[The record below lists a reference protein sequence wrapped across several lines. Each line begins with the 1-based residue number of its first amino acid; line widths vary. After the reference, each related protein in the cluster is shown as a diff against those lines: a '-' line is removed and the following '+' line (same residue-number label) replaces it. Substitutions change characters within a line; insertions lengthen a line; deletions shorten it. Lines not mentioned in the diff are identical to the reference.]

1 MFEPNGQLRY
11 PFYRLSVYATLLRPV
26 RQQTMKLADLASPEF
41 FQNPYPLYEKLRSE
55 GPLLTVGPN
64 KMLTGRYGVIEELF
78 HDRQIGRNY
87 LPSVRARYG
96 EEGLRQPAFLGFAR
110 MLSQLNPP
118 AHTRLRS
125 LTIKAFNARQIERL
139 RDVAQA
145 TAHRLIDSFAS
156 GSQDTADLMSAYAQP
171 LPIEIISGMM
181 DVPVGHNSHFSTAL
195 KQMFRLLEPMPLDPK
210 ELAKTND
217 AYLMLA
223 RYFSEIVNARRK
235 QPGNDLISLLIST
248 EEDGQM
254 LTHDEIV
261 ANVIMLYLGG
271 HETTANMIGNALI
284 ALQRH
289 PHQFNA
295 LKNDPAKLP
304 NAILECLRYDG
315 SVQLTARM
323 ARADTEIHGIRIPRD
338 THVFMAL
345 GAANRD
351 PEKFANPDR
360 LDIERE
366 LPRPMTFGAGIHHC
380 LGYRLALLELEVAL
394 GVLLSR
400 LPNLT
405 LTGLDELRWLPS
417 SAIRGVEQLFVRW

>member
-1 MFEPNGQLRY
+1 
-11 PFYRLSVYATLLRPV
+11 
-26 RQQTMKLADLASPEF
+26 MKLADLATPEF
-41 FQNPYPLYEKLRSE
+41 FADPYPLYKRLRNE

-64 KMLTGRYGVIEELF
+64 KMITGRYSVIEELF
-78 HDRQIGRNY
+78 LNRHIGRNY

-96 EEGLRQPAFLGFAR
+96 EEGLRQPALLGFSR

-118 AHTRLRS
+118 AHTRLRG
-125 LTIKAFNARQIERL
+125 LTIKAFNARQIGAL
-139 RDVAQA
+139 RDTAQA
-145 TAHRLIDSFAS
+145 TAHRLIDGFAS
-156 GSQDTADLMSAYAQP
+156 RPHDTVDLIAAYAQP
-171 LPIEIISGMM
+171 LPIAIISGMM
-181 DVPVGHNSHFSTAL
+181 DVPLEHNARFSAAL
-195 KQMFRLLEPMPLDPK
+195 KQMFRLLEPMPLDAG

-217 AYLMLA
+217 AYLLLA
-223 RYFSEIVNARRK
+223 RYFGEVVDARRK
-235 QPGNDLISLLIST
+235 RLGTDLVSLLIST
-248 EEDGQM
+248 EEHGET

-289 PHQFNA
+289 PRQFDA
-295 LKNDPAKLP
+295 LKSNPTKLP

-323 ARADTEIHGIRIPRD
+323 ARADTEIDGIRIPRD

-351 PEKFANPDR
+351 PDKFANPDQ

-366 LPRPMTFGAGIHHC
+366 SPRPLTFGAGIHHC

-400 LPNLT
+400 LPSLA
-405 LTGLDELRWLPS
+405 LTGLDDLNWLPT
-417 SAIRGVEQLFVRW
+417 SAIRGVEQLIVRW

>member
-1 MFEPNGQLRY
+1 
-11 PFYRLSVYATLLRPV
+11 
-26 RQQTMKLADLASPEF
+26 MKLADFATPEF
-41 FQNPYPLYEKLRSE
+41 FADPYPLYERLRNE
-55 GPLLTVGPN
+55 GPLLTVGPK
-64 KMLTGRYGVIEELF
+64 KMITGRYGVIEELF
-78 HDRQIGRNY
+78 LNRQIGRNY

-96 EEGLRQPAFLGFAR
+96 EEGLRQPALLGFSR

-118 AHTRLRS
+118 AHTHLRG
-125 LTIKAFNARQIERL
+125 LTIKAFNARQIGPL
-139 RDVAQA
+139 RDTAQA
-145 TAHRLIDSFAS
+145 MAHRLIDSFAPRS
-156 GSQDTADLMSAYAQP
+156 HGTVDLIAAYAQP
-171 LPIEIISGMM
+171 LPIAIISGMM
-181 DVPVGHNSHFSTAL
+181 DVPFEHSSHFSAAL
-195 KQMFRLLEPMPLDPK
+195 KQMFRLLEPMPLDSE

-217 AYLMLA
+217 AYLLLA
-223 RYFSEIVNARRK
+223 RYFGEVVDARRK
-235 QPGNDLISLLIST
+235 RPGTDLVSLLISA
-248 EEDGQM
+248 EENGET

-271 HETTANMIGNALI
+271 HETTANMIGNTLI

-289 PHQFNA
+289 PQQFDA
-295 LKNDPAKLP
+295 LKSDPAKLP

-323 ARADTEIHGIRIPRD
+323 ARADTEINGIRIPRD

-351 PEKFANPDR
+351 PDKFYKPDQ

-366 LPRPMTFGAGIHHC
+366 SPRPLTFGAGIHHC

-400 LPNLT
+400 LPSLA
-405 LTGLDELRWLPS
+405 LTGLEDLRWLPT
-417 SAIRGVEQLFVRW
+417 SAIRGVEQLIVRW